1 MAVCKCD
8 SGIVNSGIPS
18 CVSGFGRIAKL
29 FFVYQI
35 ANDGT
40 SNAIPCSQT
49 IDEAFLTEKLNEAD
63 PSKRWYPTDK
73 ISSVTEVRNDPTTET
88 IDNIDIIVE
97 QGSRTFNGF
106 FLGKAAS
113 TPTYLK
119 FLKSVE
125 CPAVMYFG
133 VDINGTLVGVET
145 TTGAPVEAA
154 LTGINVQAQSM
165 FSRPVPA
172 TSTTAPKNELTFA
185 VDSLVQDETIAY
197 ISADE
202 ITADLL
208 NANGLLDVTLAE
220 GNIAGTFDGFSVVAS
235 LVYGSVCKKLD
246 YTGATE
252 LTDWTLFNVTQSAA
266 VTPLTVT
273 EDPSGTYAFT
283 FTPQSSGDTIRATV
297 SKEGF
302 SSTSIEIT
310 FP

>member
-18 CVSGFGRIAKL
+18 CVSGFGRIVKL

-35 ANDGT
+35 ASDGT
-40 SNAIPCSQT
+40 SNAIPCNQT
-49 IDEAFLTEKLNEAD
+49 IDSAFLTGKLNESD

-73 ISSVTEVRNDPTTET
+73 ISNVTEVRNDPTTES
-88 IDNIDIIVE
+88 IDNIDSIVE

-106 FLGKAAS
+106 FVGKAAS

-125 CPAVMYFG
+125 CPSVMYFG
-133 VDINGTLVGVET
+133 IDVNGTLVGIETVE
-145 TTGAPVEAA
+145 AAEAA
-154 LTGINVQAQSM
+154 LTGINIQPQSLY
-165 FSRPVPA
+165 SRPVPA
-172 TSTTAPKNELTFA
+172 TSTTIAKNEISFS

-208 NANGLLDVTLAE
+208 NANGLLDVTLIE
-220 GNIAGTFDGFSVVAS
+220 GAAAATTTSANVAGS
-235 LVYGSVCKKLD
+235 LVYGSVCNKLT
-246 YTGATE
+246 YNGATE
-252 LTDWTLFNVTQSAA
+252 NTDWLINNVSTASIVP
-266 VTPLTVT
+266 VTGVT
-273 EDPSGTYAFT
+273 E
-283 FTPQSSGDTIRATV
+283 TPAGNYVLDFAAQTSANVLNIQV

-302 SSTSIEIT
+302 SSNVVTVTI
-310 FP
+310 P

>member
-18 CVSGFGRIAKL
+18 CVSGFGRIVKL
-29 FFVYQI
+29 FFVYQT

-40 SNAIPCSQT
+40 KNNILCSDV
-49 IDEAFLTEKLNEAD
+49 IDEAYLTAKLNEAD

-73 ISSVTEVRNDPTTET
+73 ISNVTEVRNDPTTET
-88 IDNIDIIVE
+88 IDNIDSIVE

-106 FLGKAAS
+106 FVGKAAS

-125 CPAVMYFG
+125 CPSVMYFG
-133 VDINGTLVGVET
+133 IDVNGTIVGVET
-145 TTGAPVEAA
+145 TEGGEAA
-154 LTGINVQAQSM
+154 LTGINVQPQSM
-165 FSRPVPA
+165 SSRPVPS
-172 TSTTAPKNELTFA
+172 TSTTIAKNELTFA

-208 NANGLLDVTLAE
+208 NANGLIDVQLAE
-220 GNIAGTFDGFSVVAS
+220 GNISGTFEGFSVVAS
-235 LVYGSVCKKLD
+235 LVYGSVCNKLA
-246 YTGATE
+246 YSGATE
-252 LTDWTLFNVTQSAA
+252 LSDWALYNVTQDTS
-266 VTPLTVT
+266 VTALTIT
-273 EDPSGTYAFT
+273 ESPSGTYAFT
-283 FTPQSSGDTIRATV
+283 FAPQLSGDVIRATV
-297 SKEGF
+297 TKDGF
-302 SSTSIEIT
+302 SASVIEIT

>member
-8 SGIVNSGIPS
+8 TGIINSGIPS
-18 CVSGFGRIAKL
+18 CVSGFGRITKL
-29 FFVYQI
+29 FFVYQT

-40 SNAIPCSQT
+40 SNEIDCSVPLDQSVL
-49 IDEAFLTEKLNEAD
+49 DGKLNEVD

-73 ISSVTEVRNDPTTET
+73 ISTVTEVRNDPTTET
-88 IDNIDIIVE
+88 VDNIDRIVE

-125 CPAVMYFG
+125 CPAVMYYG
-133 VDINGTLVGVET
+133 VDVNGTLVGIEST
-145 TTGAPVEAA
+145 LGLTGVKVEAQ
-154 LTGINVQAQSM
+154 TM

-172 TSTTAPKNELTFA
+172 TSTTVAKNELTFA
-185 VDSLVQDETIAY
+185 VDSLVLDETFSY

-202 ITADLL
+202 ISADLL

-220 GNIAGTFDGFSVVAS
+220 GNILGTFDGFSVVAS
-235 LVYGSVCKKLD
+235 LVYGSACKKLA
-246 YTGATE
+246 YSGATE
-252 LTDWTLFNVTQSAA
+252 LTDWTLFNVTQSSA

-273 EDPSGTYAFT
+273 ESPAGTYAFT
-283 FTPQSSGDTIRATV
+283 FAAQSSGDVIKATV
-297 SKEGF
+297 SKNGF
-302 SSTSIEIT
+302 SASEIEIT

>member
-49 IDEAFLTEKLNEAD
+49 VDEAFLTDKLNEAD

-73 ISSVTEVRNDPTTET
+73 ISNVTEVRNDPTTES
-88 IDNIDIIVE
+88 IDNIDSIVE

-106 FLGKAAS
+106 FVGKAAS

-119 FLKSVE
+119 FLKSVQ
-125 CPAVMYFG
+125 CPSVMYFA
-133 VDINGTLVGVET
+133 VDVNGTLVGVET
-145 TTGAPVEAA
+145 VENSEAA
-154 LTGINVQAQSM
+154 LTGINIQPQSM

-172 TSTTAPKNELTFA
+172 TSTTIAKNELTFA

-197 ISADE
+197 IGADE

-208 NANGLLDVTLAE
+208 NANGLLDVTLVENSTPATLTE
-220 GNIAGTFDGFSVVAS
+220 VVVDAS
-235 LVYGSVCKKLD
+235 LVYGSVCNKLA
-246 YTGATE
+246 YQGAIVPA
-252 LTDWTLFNVTQSAA
+252 DWDVNNITTPASITVT
-266 VTPLTVT
+266 TVT
-273 EDPSGTYAFT
+273 ENPNGTYTLEFAAQT
-283 FTPQSSGDTIRATV
+283 ASDQITVQV

-302 SSTSIEIT
+302 SSNVLTIQL
-310 FP
+310 P

>member
-49 IDEAFLTEKLNEAD
+49 IDEAFLTEKLNEDD

-73 ISSVTEVRNDPTTET
+73 ISNVTEVINDPTTES
-88 IDNIDIIVE
+88 IDNIDSIVE

-106 FLGKAAS
+106 FVGKAAS

-125 CPAVMYFG
+125 CPSVMYFA
-133 VDINGTLVGVET
+133 VDVNGTLVGVET
-145 TTGAPVEAA
+145 VVASEAA
-154 LTGINVQAQSM
+154 LTGINIQPQSM

-172 TSTTAPKNELTFA
+172 TSTTIAKNELTFS

-208 NANGLLDVTLAE
+208 KANGLLDVTLAE
-220 GNIAGTFDGFSVVAS
+220 GNISGTFDSFSVVAN
-235 LVYGSVCKKLD
+235 LVYGSVCNKLAFS
-246 YTGATE
+246 GATDVS
-252 LTDWTLFNVTQSAA
+252 DWDLYNVTQDTA
-266 VTPLTVT
+266 VVITGVT
-273 EDPSGTYAFT
+273 ENPNGTYT
-283 FTPQSSGDTIRATV
+283 FDFAAQLSGDTLRLTLN
-297 SKEGF
+297 KDGF
-302 SSTSIEIT
+302 SASQIEIT